1 MTGRTPV
8 AEQPLVP
15 GDTTPWATASARL
28 ETPEKDRTY
37 WLATVRPDGRPH
49 VRPILGLWLDDAFYF
64 ITGETTRKAKNLH
77 ANPQCVLTA
86 SSLALP
92 ALDVIIEGDAV
103 KVTDHHKVQQ
113 VVDAYAS
120 RLHWPLTVGD
130 GGVFGPNAP
139 TAGPPPYAV
148 FELTPTTV
156 VGLPGIAG
164 TEEEKAPQAPSARPA
179 GGSKQP
185 PTPPPLRHHDRHA
198 VTVPAG

>member
-1 MTGRTPV
+1 MTGRTLV

-15 GDTTPWATASARL
+15 GDTTPCSKASARL
-28 ETPEKDRTY
+28 ETPERDRTY

-49 VRPILGLWLDDAFYF
+49 VRPILGLWLEDVFLV
-64 ITGETTRKAKNLH
+64 TGETTCKAKNLH

-92 ALDVIIEGDAV
+92 ALDVIIEGQAV
-103 KVTDHHKVQQ
+103 KVTDHNKVQQ
-113 VVDAYAS
+113 VVDAYAAK
-120 RLHWPLTVGD
+120 LHWPLTVGD

-139 TAGPPPYAV
+139 TAGSPPYAV

-164 TEEEKAPQAPSARPA
+164 TEEGEGAAGSFSPTRWRFQAADVSAA
-179 GGSKQP
+179 A
-185 PTPPPLRHHDRHA
+185 TP
-198 VTVPAG
+198 

>member
-8 AEQPLVP
+8 AEQPLIP

-64 ITGETTRKAKNLH
+64 ITGETTGKAKNLH
-77 ANPQCVLTA
+77 ANPKCVLPA

-139 TAGPPPYAV
+139 TAGPPPHAV

-164 TEEEKAPQAPSARPA
+164 TEEGEGAAGSAARPA

-185 PTPPPLRHHDRHA
+185 PTPPPLRHPDRHA

>member
-49 VRPILGLWLDDAFYF
+49 IRPILGLWLDDAFYF
-64 ITGETTRKAKNLH
+64 ITGETTRKAKNLQ

-92 ALDVIIEGDAV
+92 ALDVIIKGDAV

-130 GGVFGPNAP
+130 GGVFGPTRRP
-139 TAGPPPYAV
+139 LGH
-148 FELTPTTV
+148 
-156 VGLPGIAG
+156 LPMRCSSSHPRRSLASPALL
-164 TEEEKAPQAPSARPA
+164 EPKKEKAPQAPSARPA

-185 PTPPPLRHHDRHA
+185 PTPPPLRHPDRHA

>member
-164 TEEEKAPQAPSARPA
+164 TEEEKAPQALQPDPLAVPSSHRR
-179 GGSKQP
+179 
-185 PTPPPLRHHDRHA
+185 LRRSDILTATR
-198 VTVPAG
+198 